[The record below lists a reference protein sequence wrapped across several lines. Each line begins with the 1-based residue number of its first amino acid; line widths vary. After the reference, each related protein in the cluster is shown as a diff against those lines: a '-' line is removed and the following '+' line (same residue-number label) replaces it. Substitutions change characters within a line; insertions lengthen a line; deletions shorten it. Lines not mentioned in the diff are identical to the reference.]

1 MKERPRGAVAR
12 ATAVAEGFAVAAR
25 RRAQDREARIVLG
38 DEEGMTFL
46 LKPSARG
53 YDAVLEAAE
62 RMAELTVP
70 TPIEGAGR
78 RGTRAQR

>member
-1 MKERPRGAVAR
+1 MRERPRGAMAR

-25 RRAQDREARIVLG
+25 RRAQDREPRIVLG

-62 RMAELTVP
+62 RMAEVA
-70 TPIEGAGR
+70 TPAPAEGR
-78 RGTRAQR
+78 RGARAQK

>member
-1 MKERPRGAVAR
+1 VKERPKGPVAR
-12 ATAVAEGFAVAAR
+12 ATAVAEGFAAAAR
-25 RRAQDREARIVLG
+25 RRAQDRESRIVLG

-62 RMAELTVP
+62 RMAELAEP
-70 TPIEGAGR
+70 RPAEGR
-78 RGTRAQR
+78 RGARAQK